1 MAELRAARVDDAEEI
16 ANVIVS
22 AWRDTYRGLMPD
34 ELLDK
39 LSVEERAARWKK
51 RLADQ
56 NDPYH
61 RVIVAE
67 SNGSV
72 VGFASYGNNLED
84 DPLYQGEIYA
94 LYILNEFRKQG
105 LGRRLVSRAASAL
118 MELNIA
124 SLIIWVLSENPY
136 RKFYERIGG
145 KYLYEKPGLV
155 GGVLLNKVA
164 YGWEDLGSLANKD
177 E

>member
-1 MAELRAARVDDAEEI
+1 ME
-16 ANVIVS
+16 
-22 AWRDTYRGLMPD
+22 
-34 ELLDK
+34 
-39 LSVEERAARWKK
+39 K

-61 RVIVAE
+61 RVIVTE

-124 SLIIWVLSENPY
+124 SLIIWVLSENPD
-136 RKFYERIGG
+136 RRFYERMGG

-164 YGWEDLGSLANKD
+164 YGWEDLGSLVNKD